1 MSKPISRQEIIAAMA
16 LETDLSAD
24 QAQQVFKAMMTV
36 FQNSL
41 EQGAA
46 IKIPG
51 FGTFNLRQ
59 KNARPGRNPKTGE
72 GVMIPAKKT
81 VLFKP
86 SAYLKTKLVGG
97 LEEK

>member
-1 MSKPISRQEIIAAMA
+1 MSKPIGKQEIIAAMA
-16 LETDLSAD
+16 LGSQLNTDD
-24 QAQQVFKAMMTV
+24 TQQVFKAMMTV
-36 FQNSL
+36 FQSSL
-41 EQGAA
+41 EQGMSV
-46 IKIPG
+46 KIQG

-59 KNARPGRNPKTGE
+59 KNPRPGRNPKTGE

-86 SAYLKTKLVGG
+86 SAHLKAKLLGG